1 MSYNQRYY
9 YTFYSD
15 RDTRIVNAIPDEYL
29 CSISQL
35 DYGGS
40 AMEILAQQNP
50 IQINY
55 QNTSSNKLEPIIGSE
70 CTLNLIAT
78 EDFQLEDLYTENE
91 REFMVQIYRKVTPST
106 FIVNWELEEDLS
118 GVDTNLEIFVNGVQ
132 IVNQFNTSSGSFNI
146 NNGDTVLIKSFSYTS
161 SSGNNGVNLQ
171 ITGIPTER
179 SVVFPFAIDTTI
191 IPTTDIN
198 VFLQSTH
205 SSSEYTAIR
214 SYVFETSCASGE
226 GSSEVFTKNY
236 TSVTSQAAAQAL
248 ADADTGFT
256 AEGQAYANANGVC
269 YASPGNFDDLIWQG
283 FIIPDGCQE
292 SFTFAP
298 YAISVNAVDGLGLL
312 KNLSYVQN
320 DGNFY
325 LGKQTFI
332 EVIQACLVRL
342 DAPSLVLNTCVN
354 IYETSMT
361 QGDSYDPLDQC
372 YVNSERYLKDDQ
384 FTPMNCEDV
393 LRSILEEWTAV
404 MIQSDGEWY
413 IYRPTELAL
422 SGDLVFRR
430 YLDGY
435 QIYDQ
440 PTVTT
445 DLDATLG
452 GESEGII
459 LAPYFHINTDQI
471 KMIDRP
477 YKNASMSYLY
487 GQLQNLEEKL
497 ANPYLTGFARG
508 CAGDPALPCDDVTIP
523 GYTKTG
529 TMYLG
534 TSLSGKLI
542 FFSDTGTY
550 PTLTNYYQNNNTI
563 NVDNGN
569 KIKIVI
575 DYENPDPDFTTDMN
589 FVISLYDGLDT
600 YYLQADGGWANTPT
614 MPGIEYYQIR
624 STVGVGGTESI
635 ISAVVPVTGL
645 FTKVVTFRILA
656 PSGTVNHIIYTRI
669 SGFVLID
676 FGDQIGEMHT
686 ATQTGKFTFVPETI
700 NVFNGDS
707 PNELYIGAIYQA
719 DQSTLTTLW
728 NRRGISESILAEPY
742 EENKQFLRIAVEEK
756 QRLYAGPFVRFEGSI
771 FGYFNPVTRWSINSI
786 DGYFMNL
793 SLNYDLQQNIC
804 KAVLGRVVN
813 AEIALDYTLTPD
825 YGATTRVTVKGT
837 P

>member
-793 SLNYDLQQNIC
+793 S
-804 KAVLGRVVN
+804 
-813 AEIALDYTLTPD
+813 
-825 YGATTRVTVKGT
+825 
-837 P
+837 

>member
-9 YTFYSD
+9 FTFYAD
-15 RDTRIVNAIPDEYL
+15 RDTRIIDGTPDNYT
-29 CSISQL
+29 CNISQL
-35 DYGGS
+35 DYAG
-40 AMEILAQQNP
+40 AIEEIQAQENP

-91 REFMVQIYRKVTPST
+91 REFLVEVYR
-106 FIVNWELEEDLS
+106 
-118 GVDTNLEIFVNGVQ
+118 NG
-132 IVNQFNTSSGSFNI
+132 G
-146 NNGDTVLIKSFSYTS
+146 
-161 SSGNNGVNLQ
+161 
-171 ITGIPTER
+171 
-179 SVVFPFAIDTTI
+179 
-191 IPTTDIN
+191 
-198 VFLQSTH
+198 
-205 SSSEYTAIR
+205 
-214 SYVFETSCASGE
+214 
-226 GSSEVFTKNY
+226 
-236 TSVTSQAAAQAL
+236 
-248 ADADTGFT
+248 
-256 AEGQAYANANGVC
+256 
-269 YASPGNFDDLIWQG
+269 LIWSG

-325 LGKQTFI
+325 LGKQSFI
-332 EVIQACLVRL
+332 EVINACLIRL
-342 DAPSLVLNTCVN
+342 DSPSLVLNTCVN

-361 QGDSYDPLDQC
+361 QGDSYDPFDMA
-372 YVNSERYLKDDQ
+372 YVNAERYLKDDQ

-435 QIYDQ
+435 RIYDQ

-459 LAPYFHINTDQI
+459 LAPYFHINTDQM

-487 GQLQNLEEKL
+487 GQLQNLKEKL

-645 FTKVVTFRILA
+645 FTKVVTFKILA
-656 PSGTVNHIIYTRI
+656 PSGTNYDIIYTRI

-742 EENKQFLRIAVEEK
+742 ASSKEFLRIAVEEK

-804 KAVLGRVVN
+804 KAVMGRIVDD
-813 AEIALDYTLTPD
+813 EIALDYLKIPD

>member
-1 MSYNQRYY
+1 MAY
-9 YTFYSD
+9 
-15 RDTRIVNAIPDEYL
+15 VNA
-29 CSISQL
+29 
-35 DYGGS
+35 
-40 AMEILAQQNP
+40 
-50 IQINY
+50 
-55 QNTSSNKLEPIIGSE
+55 
-70 CTLNLIAT
+70 
-78 EDFQLEDLYTENE
+78 
-91 REFMVQIYRKVTPST
+91 
-106 FIVNWELEEDLS
+106 
-118 GVDTNLEIFVNGVQ
+118 
-132 IVNQFNTSSGSFNI
+132 
-146 NNGDTVLIKSFSYTS
+146 
-161 SSGNNGVNLQ
+161 
-171 ITGIPTER
+171 
-179 SVVFPFAIDTTI
+179 
-191 IPTTDIN
+191 
-198 VFLQSTH
+198 
-205 SSSEYTAIR
+205 
-214 SYVFETSCASGE
+214 
-226 GSSEVFTKNY
+226 
-236 TSVTSQAAAQAL
+236 
-248 ADADTGFT
+248 
-256 AEGQAYANANGVC
+256 
-269 YASPGNFDDLIWQG
+269 
-283 FIIPDGCQE
+283 
-292 SFTFAP
+292 
-298 YAISVNAVDGLGLL
+298 
-312 KNLSYVQN
+312 
-320 DGNFY
+320 
-325 LGKQTFI
+325 
-332 EVIQACLVRL
+332 
-342 DAPSLVLNTCVN
+342 
-354 IYETSMT
+354 
-361 QGDSYDPLDQC
+361 
-372 YVNSERYLKDDQ
+372 ERYLKDDQ

-459 LAPYFHINTDQI
+459 LAPYFHINTDQM

-719 DQSTLTTLW
+719 DQTTLTTLW

-742 EENKQFLRIAVEEK
+742 ASSKEFLRIAVEEK